1 MAASHNIHL
10 LEFTTEEGPV
20 TRGSLSAMSNV
31 LDSTDHFKLATG
43 LDTEYYLK
51 IVSSEY
57 VYPIWGS
64 ENFYEF
70 ST

>member
-51 IVSSEY
+51 IVSS
-57 VYPIWGS
+57 
-64 ENFYEF
+64 
-70 ST
+70 